1 MLMFHLI
8 SNYNDEQKS
17 FVWAVG
23 DGWAGADGGTN
34 TVTLGMTI

>member
-23 DGWAGADGGTN
+23 DGWAGAINDSFFI
-34 TVTLGMTI
+34 VE